1 MYKYVLFFFLLKFCV
16 VNWTEA
22 MVRSDLLA
30 LAFLTVLL
38 LYSWCLNPSRL
49 DISSSSSCNHVSSGG
64 LRKEGMWT
72 PSSSLWFLSCLVL
85 QTFTRFEMDYIF
97 DKENK
102 IFQKKKKM
110 KSCFNFFPFWLNDIC
125 VVVVLP

>member
-30 LAFLTVLL
+30 LAFSTVLL
-38 LYSWCLNPSRL
+38 LYSWSTTLL
-49 DISSSSSCNHVSSGG
+49 ISSSSSCIHVSSGG

-72 PSSSLWFLSCLVL
+72 PSLSLWFLSCLVL
-85 QTFTRFEMDYIF
+85 QTLTRFEMDYIF

-102 IFQKKKKM
+102 IFKKTQKKWNHA
-110 KSCFNFFPFWLNDIC
+110 CNFFPFWLTEVC